1 MIRFSKTALMAT
13 ALAAG
18 IASPS
23 LAATLSEPAQSA
35 LLAALDDE
43 YRAEAFYAAV
53 IDKFGAVRPFS
64 NIINAERR
72 HSDMVG
78 DLMAEYGVE
87 QPENKYLGAPE
98 TVASVPATLAEA
110 CQMGVEAE
118 ILNRD
123 LYDKELMPATAD
135 YPDIVV
141 VMQRLRDASETKHL
155 PAFRRCS

>member
-1 MIRFSKTALMAT
+1 MLRFSKTVLMAAT
-13 ALAAG
+13 IIAG
-18 IASPS
+18 IASS
-23 LAATLSEPAQSA
+23 SFAATLSKPAQSA

-72 HSDMVG
+72 HSELVG
-78 DLMAEYGVE
+78 DLMAEYGIE
-87 QPENKYLGAPE
+87 QPENAYSGTPE
-98 TVASVPATLAEA
+98 TVASVPETLAEA
-110 CQMGVEAE
+110 CRMGVEAE

-123 LYDKELMPATAD
+123 LYDGQLMPAVAD
-135 YPDIVV
+135 YPDIVA